1 MNSYF
6 LVEGSAE
13 LSVYPAWIEYF
24 TDGRL
29 TRCAAAADIV
39 HNNYF
44 IFNGGG
50 AGTMKHHSIVD
61 SIREIS
67 ANPVF
72 DYFVVVIDAEDQT
85 VRERKQLVERVI
97 EEATIALPDNC
108 TIQIIVQKVCFETWL
123 CGHTD
128 YFLRARLSTD
138 RHVRMFVD
146 DYDMESFDPEDMPA
160 NPADR
165 PILRQLTI
173 GKYHFLYLS
182 HMLRPNAYGKSRAG
196 ALADIS
202 YLRRLLQR
210 RSDTPT
216 HLQTLQDF
224 VSFMDYLRLSI
235 EI

>member
-1 MNSYF
+1 MNLYL
-6 LVEGSAE
+6 LVEGRAE

-24 TDGRL
+24 TEGRL
-29 TRCAAAADIV
+29 TKCKAAADVV

-61 SIREIS
+61 SIKEIS

-85 VRERKQLVERVI
+85 VRERARLVEMVI
-97 EEATIALPDNC
+97 EEATVALPTNC
-108 TIQIIVQKVCFETWL
+108 TVQIIVQKVCFETWL

-128 YFLRARLSTD
+128 YFIRARSSTD
-138 RHVRMFVD
+138 RNVKMFVD
-146 DYDMESFDPEDMPA
+146 DYDMESLDPEDMPT
-160 NPADR
+160 NPANR
-165 PILRQLTI
+165 PNLRQLTI

-182 HMLRPNAYGKSRAG
+182 HMLRPSSYGKGRAG

-202 YLRRLLQR
+202 YLERLIQR
-210 RSDTPT
+210 REETPA

-224 VSFMDYLRLSI
+224 LSFMDQARRGMQV
-235 EI
+235 